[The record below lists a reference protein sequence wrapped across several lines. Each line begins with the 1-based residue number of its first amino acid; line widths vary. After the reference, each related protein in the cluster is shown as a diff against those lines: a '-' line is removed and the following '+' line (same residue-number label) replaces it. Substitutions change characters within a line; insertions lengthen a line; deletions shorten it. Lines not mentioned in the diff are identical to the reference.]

1 MDKRCERANER
12 TLSRLSR
19 YFADAVCQ
27 CPSKLSAVKLYQ
39 IINFLEVRNAVVA
52 RYTSDDSVRYLYCRF
67 NAGSLVLKNR
77 DIHPCFFQLK
87 QSDNN
92 TVVAKNDD
100 FINVLN
106 QRLKT
111 TTSREDLSP
120 MRW

>member
-1 MDKRCERANER
+1 M
-12 TLSRLSR
+12 TLSNNKFHSNTYYIQSSLRPR
-19 YFADAVCQ
+19 A
-27 CPSKLSAVKLYQ
+27 
-39 IINFLEVRNAVVA
+39 IFLRHTV
-52 RYTSDDSVRYLYCRF
+52 YYLYATYISIYCRRF

-87 QSDNN
+87 QSENN
-92 TVVAKNDD
+92 TVVAKNDE

-106 QRLKT
+106 KRLKT